1 MQADVYYDDKGLDV
15 RVEDIP
21 ENMKELAQKYHDEL
35 VEHVA
40 EQDDELLEKYLGGE
54 ELTIDEIKT
63 CIRKSTIAN
72 KMVPV
77 CCGTSYRNKCSAAA

>member
-1 MQADVYYDDKGLDV
+1 
-15 RVEDIP
+15 
-21 ENMKELAQKYHDEL
+21 MKELAQKYHDEL

-40 EQDDELLEKYLGGE
+40 EQDDELLEKYPGGE

-72 KMVPV
+72 KMCIRDSP
-77 CCGTSYRNKCSAAA
+77 GTARRLRKNEGKRC

>member
-1 MQADVYYDDKGLDV
+1 MSTTMTWVNDI

-21 ENMKELAQKYHDEL
+21 EDMKELAEKYHDEL

-63 CIRKSTIAN
+63 CIRKATIAN

-77 CCGTSYRNKCSAAA
+77 CLRYFLPQQGCSAAA